1 MADIKVPKPP
11 KSAFNPNRPASD
23 LLKNQVAHLEWAI
36 RNAGERVIIDGAV
49 KASAGAKIKPVKT
62 EADASARMTALLPR
76 LESAANLPF
85 GAMPIPESV
94 APAQS
99 KPARRRTARR
109 AVKRTPQR
117 NAKRKVAKRKA
128 PKRKAKRAKR

>member
-36 RNAGERVIIDGAV
+36 RNAGERRAGYRV
-49 KASAGAKIKPVKT
+49 KAVKT
-62 EADASARMTALLPR
+62 EADASARISALLPR
-76 LESAANLPF
+76 LESAANLPLD
-85 GAMPIPESV
+85 GMPIPESV
-94 APAQS
+94 PAAPS
-99 KPARRRTARR
+99 KPVRRTAKRS
-109 AVKRTPQR
+109 VKRKPQQKSR
-117 NAKRKVAKRKA
+117 RKVANRKA